1 MSIRFALSA
10 LLFSLLAAC
19 SAAPDTTENDPTNE
33 PPVQVEV
40 DESTSVTPSM
50 LPGGRGACECN
61 LAAGSKV
68 WKCNGKC
75 SDAELRNLPH

>member
-19 SAAPDTTENDPTNE
+19 SAAPDTTENDPAKE
-33 PPVQVEV
+33 PPAQVQV
-40 DESTSVTPSM
+40 DQSSSVTPSM
-50 LPGGRGACECN
+50 LPAGGACECD

-68 WKCNGKC
+68 WRCNGKC